1 MHSTLQRPTRGRFK
15 VPTLL
20 PALGG
25 TGLLGLWLGARVDG
39 YGLLQTSL
47 GLPLAVLFS
56 ALIMAPALYIGAA
69 VVRAAPSPGAVL
81 QGLARGLDDAGL
93 ALLGLLPA
101 VMFLGAT
108 AKNEGVVIFVG
119 LTALGGALLFGTRLL
134 FGRVFPTPE
143 ARLRVLPVFGAW
155 VVVSMGIGLMMLSRV
170 LGEIA

>member
-1 MHSTLQRPTRGRFK
+1 MHSTLQRRIQGGFK
-15 VPTLL
+15 VPMLL

-25 TGLLGLWLGARVDG
+25 TGLLGLWLGTQITDYSMPQAG
-39 YGLLQTSL
+39 F

-69 VVRAAPSPGAVL
+69 VVKAAPTPGAVL
-81 QGLARGLDDAGL
+81 RGLVQGLDDAGL

-108 AKNEGVVIFVG
+108 AESEVVV
-119 LTALGGALLFGTRLL
+119 ALVSFGALAGAMLFGARLV
-134 FGRVFPTPE
+134 FSRVFPTPE
-143 ARLRVLPVFGAW
+143 ARLRALPVFGAW

-170 LGEIA
+170 LGGDA